1 MAATAVA
8 YLRVSGKSQVD
19 GDGFPRQREKIAGYA
34 ETEGLDLVAEYQ
46 DGAVSGTNDLENRPG
61 LAALLDRVETNGV
74 RVVLLE
80 RADRIA
86 RDLMV
91 QEIILAQFRQIGV
104 QVIECEGGNDLT
116 ISGDDNPTANLI
128 RQILG
133 AVAEFDKNVIVL
145 KLRAARER
153 KRRQGQKCEGR
164 KAYGEHASEK
174 PIVQRIIKLR
184 RKPRGGDR
192 LSYAA
197 IAQRLNDDL
206 VPTRSG
212 GQWQPSTVQN
222 VVKRSGGAAL
232 L

>member
-8 YLRVSGKSQVD
+8 YLRVSGKGQVD
-19 GDGFPRQREKIAGYA
+19 GDGFDRQRDKIAAYA
-34 ETEGLDLVAEYQ
+34 ETEGLDLQDEYQ
-46 DGAVSGTNDLENRPG
+46 DGGVSGTNDLENRSG

-74 RVVLLE
+74 RVVLIE

-91 QEIILAQFRQIGV
+91 QEIILQQFRQIGV

-116 ISGDDNPTANLI
+116 VSGDDNPTANLI

-133 AVAEFDKNVIVL
+133 AVSEFDKNVIVL

-153 KRRQGQKCEGR
+153 KRRQGLKCEGR
-164 KAYGEHASEK
+164 KAYGENASEK
-174 PIVQRIIKLR
+174 PIVRRILTLR

-222 VVKRSGGAAL
+222 VVKRSGGAGL